1 MLRNLQIFVISQC
14 ECLSLEIVKVV
25 IVREEINNHTVK
37 DIESPDKFL
46 VEESFLM
53 DVLVFLEC
61 DILLSAFVFR
71 GILIILI
78 MKLWHV

>member
-1 MLRNLQIFVISQC
+1 M
-14 ECLSLEIVKVV
+14 KVV

-37 DIESPDKFL
+37 DIESFPINFL
-46 VEESFLM
+46 LKSFS
-53 DVLVFLEC
+53 DGCLVFLEC